1 MSHMP
6 FSIDTPVNWSFHQ
19 TLAVLLAISGAAQ
32 AADTSALP
40 PEVKSYI
47 EDRELCEHFRQ
58 EPFEGST
65 PEQVERREFLQ
76 ESVEIHCAGTDR
88 RLAALKKRYV
98 GNRAVLSRLESY
110 EIASEGPC
118 Q

>member
-1 MSHMP
+1 MK
-6 FSIDTPVNWSFHQ
+6 
-19 TLAVLLAISGAAQ
+19 TLAVLLAVSGAAL
-32 AADTSALP
+32 ASDTTALP

-58 EPFEGST
+58 EPSEGNS
-65 PEQVERREFLQ
+65 PEQIERRRFLQ
-76 ESVEIHCAGTDR
+76 ESVDIHCAGTDR
-88 RLAALKKRYV
+88 RLAALKQRYA